1 MARKDDLD
9 LMPALL
15 PSTPTAQA
23 GEKTMVDYLSH
34 AQHGFDVEP
43 FNPVDSLV
51 LSSLVYL
58 DFDLVD
64 FDNPSGTKP
73 VPLIDILRFIP
84 TENLIATSWLK
95 NANETPEFLSAC
107 AKSRR
112 YRDLGV
118 CLYAKEQSDSI
129 DKQFAAATF
138 TCSGMEPYVAFRGT
152 DGSVV
157 GWKEDFALSYKDVI
171 PSQRSAG
178 AYLSGVASFFT
189 DEHLRVGGH
198 SKGGNLAEYA
208 VATLHK
214 DVFPRIEAVYNHDGP
229 NFLNPPSPRYLS
241 NEYQTIR
248 HKYVPESSIF
258 GMLLEDSVHLHY
270 VASNAVS
277 FFQHR
282 PLSWLVGKRD
292 FVYRDDQSQSAQFFD
307 EALDSWLRSCSVE
320 QRDAFLTTIF
330 ELVEET
336 DCKSWSEFQR
346 KLPQNLA
353 KVLKG
358 TRNLD
363 AQTKEAIYETLTHL
377 GQVLKSMTQERMQ
390 GALGRFFRNENR
402 AGTDTPDGDADAPL
416 LL

>member
-1 MARKDDLD
+1 MTNKDDLD

-15 PSTPTAQA
+15 PSTPQA
-23 GEKTMVDYLSH
+23 KVAENTMVDYLSRT
-34 AQHGFDVEP
+34 QRDFQQEP

-73 VPLIDILRFIP
+73 VPLIDVLRFVSWDA
-84 TENLIATSWLK
+84 LVSSSWLK
-95 NANETPEFLSAC
+95 NASETEAFLLAC

-138 TCSGMEPYVAFRGT
+138 TCFGMEPYVAFRGT

-178 AYLSGVASFFT
+178 AYLSGVASYFT
-189 DEHLRVGGH
+189 DERLRVGGH

-208 VATLHK
+208 VATLHE
-214 DVFPRIEAVYNHDGP
+214 DIFPRIEAVYNHDGP
-229 NFLNPPSPRYLS
+229 NFLNPPSPRYLAE
-241 NEYQTIR
+241 EYQAIR

-282 PLSWLVGKRD
+282 PLSWLVGNHD

-307 EALDSWLRSCSVE
+307 EALDNWLRSCSVE

-377 GQVLKSMTQERMQ
+377 GRVLKSMTQERMQ
-390 GALGRFFRNENR
+390 GVLGRFFSGENKN
-402 AGTDTPDGDADAPL
+402 GNDSPTADSSSGL